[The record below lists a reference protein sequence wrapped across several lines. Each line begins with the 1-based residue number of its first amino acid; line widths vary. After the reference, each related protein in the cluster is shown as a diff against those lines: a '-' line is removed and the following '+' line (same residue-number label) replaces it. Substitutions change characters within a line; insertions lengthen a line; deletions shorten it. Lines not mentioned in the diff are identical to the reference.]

1 MSPCRDKI
9 RSIMIATNKI
19 DGVYYLLSR
28 HLGLKANTLA
38 LLYALDDG
46 KSHSQKQICQEWLMP
61 KTTLNTVVRECV
73 ENGYVT
79 LVSEEHTREKVVRLT
94 PKGKT
99 YANRVLGSVYQAEEN
114 AMQQTL
120 KEYSENF
127 IPALEAFAN
136 YLSEES
142 EHKFEKIER

>member
-1 MSPCRDKI
+1 M
-9 RSIMIATNKI
+9 
-19 DGVYYLLSR
+19 
-28 HLGLKANTLA
+28 
-38 LLYALDDG
+38 
-46 KSHSQKQICQEWLMP
+46 
-61 KTTLNTVVRECV
+61 
-73 ENGYVT
+73 
-79 LVSEEHTREKVVRLT
+79 RLT
-94 PKGKT
+94 PKGKA
-99 YANRVLGSVYQAEEN
+99 YADRVLGSVYQAEEN